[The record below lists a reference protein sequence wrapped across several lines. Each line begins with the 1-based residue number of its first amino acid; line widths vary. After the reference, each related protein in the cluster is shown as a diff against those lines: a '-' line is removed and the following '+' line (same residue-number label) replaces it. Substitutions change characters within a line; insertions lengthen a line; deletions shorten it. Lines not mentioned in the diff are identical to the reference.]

1 MFLLL
6 LCLKDWFLGS
16 RNQTS
21 NLYLSIY
28 LSLPLSIYVH
38 IYIYIYIYI
47 YMHMSDICKEIEEGI
62 CRNILDMCLL

>member
-38 IYIYIYIYI
+38 IYIYIY
-47 YMHMSDICKEIEEGI
+47 MHMSDICKEIEEGI